1 MFHNNKAIMSSAAGV
16 ECGGGVSRW
25 VSTTSLAVALAQVD
39 TLCLTD
45 SHVIRLMKE
54 LSQKCRDSS
63 AASDG
68 SGGVTPAEPESAAGS
83 AQEMAGVCLEALR
96 RLEQQLVDVV
106 RGAGE
111 QLVEAVKGLEETAA
125 DKIDLA
131 DISLVATAAKQFL
144 AILAERF
151 IHLFIY
157 YSLKHI

>member
-39 TLCLTD
+39 TSCLTD

-54 LSQKCRDSS
+54 LSQNCRDSS
-63 AASDG
+63 FGG
-68 SGGVTPAEPESAAGS
+68 SGGVTATEPESAAGS

-151 IHLFIY
+151 IHSFIY